1 MAFVN
6 VVISVTINIVT
17 LCLGKLISETLSTRK
32 VMHQVLVRVIRRRTQ
47 PRLLKGVV
55 GLKAVVEV
63 AVPLMENSDA
73 TVNPIGVNPPTA
85 VSAGIAVPHPL
96 PLLVP
101 IGVVRVHLAGPLLGQ
116 LPLVLRVEVTMGG
129 PVVDS
134 ADTKEIRS
142 VDFTTVAVQ
151 AHVGPPGRP
160 AVDAATILKVGGT
173 DPTAAMVVAT
183 GDIASNE
190 VQHPQ

>member
-1 MAFVN
+1 
-6 VVISVTINIVT
+6 
-17 LCLGKLISETLSTRK
+17 
-32 VMHQVLVRVIRRRTQ
+32 MHQDLVRVRRRTQ
-47 PRLLKGVV
+47 PRPLKGVV
-55 GLKAVVEV
+55 GPTVVAEV
-63 AVPLMENSDA
+63 ADPLMVDSDA
-73 TVNPIGVNPPTA
+73 IANPIGVNPPTA

-101 IGVVRVHLAGPLLGQ
+101 TGVVHVRYLAGPLLGQ

-129 PVVDS
+129 PDVDP
-134 ADTKEIRS
+134 ADSKEIIN

-151 AHVGPPGRP
+151 AHVGPPDRP

>member
-1 MAFVN
+1 
-6 VVISVTINIVT
+6 
-17 LCLGKLISETLSTRK
+17 
-32 VMHQVLVRVIRRRTQ
+32 MHQVLVRVIRRRTQ

-73 TVNPIGVNPPTA
+73 PVNPIGVNPPTA
-85 VSAGIAVPHPL
+85 VSAGIEVPHPL
-96 PLLVP
+96 PPLVP
-101 IGVVRVHLAGPLLGQ
+101 IGVVHVRCPAGPLLGQ

-129 PVVDS
+129 PDVDP
-134 ADTKEIRS
+134 ADSKEIIN

-160 AVDAATILKVGGT
+160 AVDAAIILKAGGTVT

-190 VQHPQ
+190 VQRPQ